1 MKKAMLAGLVLFGT
15 SFFAEA
21 ATLHRWPLDYFA
33 PTTYSR
39 WYDHNHS
46 TGSTRRYDASTNRLN
61 EDEHHGTDILGNISP
76 TYIRSGA
83 WGSLYYGLNS
93 CNDNEGIYSTCG
105 GGYGNHVRIF
115 HNDGSGRVT
124 IYAHMLKG
132 TVVGPMSILCGGT
145 VGLMGNSGASTGT
158 HLHMEIWTSRYVSPA
173 SPHTDRLDLFGGP
186 GNTSSTGSFW
196 VAQNGTNA
204 PAYPSLSCQ

>member
-1 MKKAMLAGLVLFGT
+1 MLAGLVLLGT

-21 ATLHRWPLDYFA
+21 ATLHRWPLDYYS

-39 WYDHNHS
+39 WYDHNHTS
-46 TGSTRRYDASTNRLN
+46 GYTRRYDNSTNRLN
-61 EDEHHGTDILGNISP
+61 EDEHHGTDILGNRSP
-76 TYIRSGA
+76 TYIRAGFT
-83 WGSLYYGLNS
+83 GSLYERYDICPENQ
-93 CNDNEGIYSTCG
+93 GINNTCG
-105 GGYGNHVRIF
+105 GSYGNYVKIL

-124 IYAHMLKG
+124 IYAHMVPG
-132 TVVGPMSILCGGT
+132 TVVWPMTVLCGGV
-145 VGLMGNSGASTGT
+145 VGWMGNYGGSTGV
-158 HLHMEIWTSRYVSPA
+158 HLHMEIWASQYVTKT

-196 VAQNGTNA
+196 VAQNGTSA